1 MGGVQNE
8 EVIEMTTLN
17 SITDLEDAFVTY
29 SLVQNDELIMV
40 ENVPAHVDPKTGEQF
55 FSPDTV
61 EQLQTILWSKRRP
74 KRIIQTP
81 VYEFIG

>member
-1 MGGVQNE
+1 MGGVQNK

-55 FSPDTV
+55 F
-61 EQLQTILWSKRRP
+61 LQTL
-74 KRIIQTP
+74 
-81 VYEFIG
+81 